1 VDKDRCGINDADLK
15 KAFAAKVIESVVVKL
30 ILDINSSG
38 SRAMLA
44 K

>member
-1 VDKDRCGINDADLK
+1 VDKDRCGIEDADLE
-15 KAFAAKVIESVVVKL
+15 KASTAKVVESVVVKL